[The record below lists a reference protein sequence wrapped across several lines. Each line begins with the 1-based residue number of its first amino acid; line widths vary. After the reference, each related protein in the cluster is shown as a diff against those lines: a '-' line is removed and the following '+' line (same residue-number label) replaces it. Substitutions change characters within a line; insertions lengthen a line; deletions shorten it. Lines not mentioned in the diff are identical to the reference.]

1 MSGLLFNP
9 NHDAPHKEWTRNGL
23 TATEWWR
30 EWCVTWYTIGYGVA
44 MEGFDVAKLRYM
56 VAGGRH
62 PSSRPSRKSSPTCG
76 VLGVNRTSM
85 KGSNDPGTERNPNQ
99 RNQRL

>member
-56 VAGGRH
+56 VAGILGRIARLEMKEH
-62 PSSRPSRKSSPTCG
+62 AFPL
-76 VLGVNRTSM
+76 LG
-85 KGSNDPGTERNPNQ
+85 
-99 RNQRL
+99 LI